1 MKYVKYITYIIIIIL
16 VITMIFLFINEA
28 QTQKPLVMSVV
39 EINNQQISVEIAKT
53 TAEQAKGLGLRS
65 SLAADSGMLFR
76 FKEKQIRFF
85 WMKDMEFPLDIIWIA
100 DNKIVGIAAEVAAP
114 IPGQD
119 NLPSYSSGMPVSD
132 VLEVNAGYCASH
144 NIKTGDLVT
153 LKLK

>member
-1 MKYVKYITYIIIIIL
+1 MKYAKYITYIIIVIL

-28 QTQKPLVMSVV
+28 QTQKSSTTSVV
-39 EINNQQISVEIAKT
+39 EINKQKIFVEIAET

-65 SLAADSGMLFR
+65 TLAADSGMLFR
-76 FKEKQIRFF
+76 FKEKQIRYF

-100 DNKIVGIAAEVAAP
+100 DNKIVGIAADVAAP
-114 IPGQD
+114 ISGQD

-132 VLEVNAGYCASH
+132 VLEVNGGFCASH